1 MVMTRYATHPMEQ
14 SFNEWNLEY
23 KAKRDEY
30 WRRLQRAWAD
40 YQAGDHGPYGEPNFS
55 SFKYFMERRYGLRV
69 NMTGGNIGDTYVV
82 VNDAKHSL
90 FLLKY
95 A

>member
-1 MVMTRYATHPMEQ
+1 MSRYSIHPMEENFRNWDLKQ
-14 SFNEWNLEY
+14 

-30 WRRLQRAWAD
+30 WRRLRNAYQD
-40 YQAGDHGPYGEPNFS
+40 YERSDHGPYGEPNFN
-55 SFKYFMERRYGLRV
+55 SFKVFMEKTYGLRV
-69 NMTGGNIGDTYVV
+69 NMTGGDITSTYEVV
-82 VNDAKHSL
+82 DEKKHTL